1 MMDALWCPDGCKS
14 FGWFCGQFFS
24 PTCGITQCLLR
35 KKVLNYDMTKYSCFQ
50 GFRFKAESL
59 LVGMFSDKLFRIV
72 IA

>member
-35 KKVLNYDMTKYSCFQ
+35 KKVLNNDMTKYSCFQ
-50 GFRFKAESL
+50 GEFNHLLFSKIFFKK
-59 LVGMFSDKLFRIV
+59 VTKKL
-72 IA
+72 